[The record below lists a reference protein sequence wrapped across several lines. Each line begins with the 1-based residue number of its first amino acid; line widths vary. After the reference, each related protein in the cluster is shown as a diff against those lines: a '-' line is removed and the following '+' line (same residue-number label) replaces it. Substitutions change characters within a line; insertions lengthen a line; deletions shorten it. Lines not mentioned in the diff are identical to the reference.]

1 MRARLALY
9 GALSTLM
16 IGGSA
21 AAHAQQPSSFTYS
34 VTPVYRSSG
43 DLGGGGEADYQ
54 GLAASFTNTWPLDQP
69 SSVALRLGVA
79 YEDWSFDGL
88 GGFGGVTPWDDVM
101 RVGLSVSY
109 THVAANGWIWN
120 VRPTVEYTG
129 ESGAS
134 VSDSLE
140 YGTSLSVAQRLRPD
154 LVLGL
159 GLGVYE
165 RIEDSRV
172 FPFVFIDWRITERTR
187 MSNPSATGPAGP
199 AGIELSHALDSGWT
213 LGAGGAYQSRRHRLD
228 DGGPFDGGV
237 GAHRFIP
244 VYVRLGRSFSESVG
258 MSLYVGAE
266 TDSQLRVYD
275 ANGRRLHEERL
286 ESGFMAGLA
295 ITGRF

>member
-1 MRARLALY
+1 MRARI
-9 GALSTLM
+9 ALSGVLFTLM
-16 IGGSA
+16 LSGSGA
-21 AAHAQQPSSFTYS
+21 AIAQQPSGFTYS
-34 VTPVYRSSG
+34 VTPVYRTSG

-54 GLAASFTNTWPLDQP
+54 GLAASFTNTWPIDQR

-109 THVAANGWIWN
+109 THVATNGWIWT
-120 VRPTVEYTG
+120 VRPTVEYSG

-134 VSDSLE
+134 FSDSLA

-154 LVLGL
+154 LVLGV
-159 GLGVYE
+159 GVGVYE

-172 FPFVFIDWRITERTR
+172 FPFVFVDWRITERTR
-187 MSNPSATGPAGP
+187 LTNPSATGPAGP
-199 AGIELSHALDSGWT
+199 AGIELSHALDGGWT
-213 LGAGGAYQSRRHRLD
+213 LGAGAAYQTRRHRLD

-244 VYVRLGRSFSESVG
+244 VYLRLGRTFSESIA

-275 ANGRRLHEERL
+275 ERGRRLYEERL
-286 ESGFMAGLA
+286 ESGLMGGLA